1 MENIQYSAEKKEKDF
16 IRIEQEKA
24 RLKEISN

>member
-16 IRIEQEKA
+16 I
-24 RLKEISN
+24 